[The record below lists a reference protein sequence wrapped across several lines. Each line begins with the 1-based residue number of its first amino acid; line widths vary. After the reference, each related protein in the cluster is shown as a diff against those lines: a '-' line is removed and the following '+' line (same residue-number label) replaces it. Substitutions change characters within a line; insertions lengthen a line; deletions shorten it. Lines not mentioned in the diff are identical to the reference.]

1 MSSYSTSADQSA
13 VMQSDAAA
21 STAPTS
27 TVPDLVKIGSI
38 PSNTAIDIET
48 DVLDPVVMNESI
60 CRFQLQ
66 NKGILHSHSK
76 IVLRMANNGEKSY
89 LPIGV
94 GIHSLIQRCVLRI
107 GTKTVS
113 EIDDYNHYLGY
124 KSLFMSNEHQKER
137 EQLTSGRAISHGIY
151 YNDGGNA
158 SSVGQSNTSASFVGL
173 DLGYGYEK
181 TGTKASPGTSDS
193 NAVLELLPCQ
203 RTNGLVGPD
212 AATTFN
218 GPEYQIALA
227 DLFPFLYTNQLPLYM
242 ISEPVTIELT
252 FSERK
257 FRLSAGGTGSAVGA
271 SAALDLTA
279 TQLIADYQYFPQEI
293 MESYARENADMT
305 FTYVDYRLAKRNVV
319 QKSASGAEVGSG
331 QQIMNIGAAG
341 RICSKVVTMLSNDG
355 IDEVSLVNNFHSM
368 GAMREVNGTDAENY
382 NGKLTAN
389 IKYNNQF
396 LYPVDINNSARLF
409 NAVVSAE
416 GMVPFVVREEYG
428 YEGKQISPIDFE
440 GLAQNGVDHQGN
452 AYGLPNKF
460 FYQAYHLNRNER
472 VNSRGLEYYFDY
484 DKLQN
489 YSTAKDSD
497 AANAVGAKG
506 NSYTLR
512 TYVELMKVATLK
524 NGMIETFFA

>member
-1 MSSYSTSADQSA
+1 MSSYSTSTDQSA
-13 VMQSDAAA
+13 VMSSAPA
-21 STAPTS
+21 SAGS
-27 TVPDLVKIGSI
+27 SMVPDLVRIGTI

-76 IVLRMANNGEKSY
+76 IVLRMKNNDAESY

-107 GTKTVS
+107 GTKTIS

-137 EQLTSGRAISHGIY
+137 EQLTSGRCISHSVY
-151 YNDGGNA
+151 YSDGGNA
-158 SSVGQSNTSASFVGL
+158 SSVGQSNTSASYVGL
-173 DLGYGYEK
+173 DLGYGYESD
-181 TGTKASPGTSDS
+181 GTKASPDFPDNS
-193 NAVLELLPCQ
+193 AVLELLPCQ
-203 RTNGLVGPD
+203 KTTGLVGID
-212 AATTFN
+212 AANTFN
-218 GPEYQIALA
+218 GPEYQVALA

-242 ISEPVTIELT
+242 INEPVTIELT
-252 FSERK
+252 FAERK
-257 FRLSAGGTGSAVGA
+257 FRLSNAPGDIGA
-271 SAALDLTA
+271 SAEIDTTA
-279 TQLIADYQYFPQEI
+279 TQLIADYQYFPQEM

-305 FTYVDYRLAKRNVV
+305 FTYVDYRLAKRNVI
-319 QKSASGAEVGSG
+319 QKNASGSEVGSG
-331 QQIMNIGAAG
+331 QQIVNIGAAG

-368 GAMREVNGTDAENY
+368 GSMRVVTGNEATDY

-389 IKYNNQF
+389 LKYNNSF
-396 LYPVDINNSARLF
+396 LYPVDIDNSARLF

-428 YEGKQISPIDFE
+428 YEGKQITPIEFE
-440 GLAQNGVDHQGN
+440 GLAQNGTDHQGN

-472 VNSRGLEYYFDY
+472 VNSRGIEYYFDY

-489 YSTAKDSD
+489 YALAKDSD
-497 AANAVGAKG
+497 GNNPVGAKG

-524 NGMIETFFA
+524 NGMMDTYFA